1 MFFGKGIRKKKS
13 RESALSGKNDLPN
26 MAKCLAANKSKRENG
41 YINEMIFDDE
51 YYRDRMRNIQAT
63 YKVKLDS
70 LPGIGYSS
78 RIRLIWDHNRLLGT
92 FELDVFRG
100 SILIDPGPGQ
110 DHFKADIEYSKF
122 HEARAKDKESSEESG
137 DESDEDEGDDEIAT
151 TREYRFK
158 WRGINPKVPDKTFN
172 SSFTV
177 GKIRFGNGKIWG
189 HFEAMSG
196 AGFPGG
202 RCEFHGKT
210 PHGPCLVDMSIQEFI
225 DRWNGYA
232 EIEEDE
238 EPRSPT
244 PRSTMGHVQAESD
257 GLIPIFES
265 MEIGSAQPE
274 EWTEIDQQNFVE
286 MITGSYDITSRKIEE
301 SWFADSKGLMV
312 RLHLDQQQEAVFG
325 SFDIGIVE
333 GFLKLDVGVE
343 GLKHYSPMGFKWYG
357 RGTSTGRSEKGTG
370 TITIRTRDGRT
381 VEGFFYDMPDNND
394 GQIDFH
400 GSRRVLPLG
409 VSGRGAGYYRAH
421 WEEFER
427 EKSEVAQASP
437 TKGKW
442 GVREGIAKRVSWKRE
457 SSSPKDVV
465 AAQKKEEGLV

>member
-1 MFFGKGIRKKKS
+1 MFSGKEIRKKKS
-13 RESALSGKNDLPN
+13 GESPMSGTNHLSN
-26 MAKCLAANKSKRENG
+26 MAKCLAANKSKRENEH
-41 YINEMIFDDE
+41 INEMIFQDE

-122 HEARAKDKESSEESG
+122 HEARARDKESSEESG
-137 DESDEDEGDDEIAT
+137 EESDADEGDDEIAT

-158 WRGINPKVPDKTFN
+158 WRGVNPKIPHKTFN

-189 HFEAMSG
+189 CFEAMSG
-196 AGFPGG
+196 VGFPGG
-202 RCEFHGKT
+202 RCEFHGKI
-210 PHGPCLVDMSIQEFI
+210 PPGPCLVDMSIQEFI

-244 PRSTMGHVQAESD
+244 PRSTMGQVQAERD
-257 GLIPIFES
+257 GVIPTFES
-265 MEIGSAQPE
+265 MEVVVAQPE
-274 EWTEIDQQNFVE
+274 EWTEIEQQNFVE
-286 MITGSYDITSRKIEE
+286 MITGIYDITSREIEE
-301 SWFADSKGLMV
+301 DWFAESKGLMV
-312 RLHLDQQQEAVFG
+312 RLHLDQQQGVVFG
-325 SFDIGIVE
+325 CFDIGIVE

-343 GLKHYSPMGFKWYG
+343 GFKHYSPMGFKWYG
-357 RGTSTGRSEKGTG
+357 RGTFTGRSEKGTG
-370 TITIRTRDGRT
+370 TITIRTREGRT
-381 VEGFFYDMPDNND
+381 VEGLFCDMPDNND
-394 GQIDFH
+394 GQIDFR

-421 WEEFER
+421 WEELER
-427 EKSEVAQASP
+427 AKLDVAKASP
-437 TKGKW
+437 TKGRW

-457 SSSPKDVV
+457 TSSSKDVG
-465 AAQKKEEGLV
+465 AQKKEEGSV